1 VFSLEGSVTRTAGP
15 PLRRWSPA
23 RRLGLAGLAAVLAAT
38 AGLAFTGS
46 PAGAAAAPGYVR
58 LAHLSPDTPKV
69 DVYMTSY
76 TRPDWKFLL
85 KGVGYGAVSPYQ
97 RVQPDRYA
105 VSMRPAGAPASSTP
119 VLSTNLNV
127 AAGKAYTVAGVGP
140 YADLGLAVIDDDL
153 TLPASGQ
160 SRARVLNGSARAKTV
175 TVSAQGG
182 PKVTDGIA
190 FAKTSPYSAVPAGTW
205 TLQVASTSQPSLETT
220 AAVDLSAGD
229 VYSLVVLDAGD
240 GGLTLA
246 THSDAVSAAVTPSGS
261 IETGGGGT
269 AGPHLPRWLPFTAGV
284 AGIVLLL
291 SAAARSRRGT
301 GLHAA

>member
-1 VFSLEGSVTRTAGP
+1 VTRSPRRTARQ
-15 PLRRWSPA
+15 LR
-23 RRLGLAGLAAVLAAT
+23 LAGVVAFVAAA

-46 PAGAAAAPGYVR
+46 PAGAVASPSYVR

-105 VSMRPAGAPASSTP
+105 VSMRPAGAPVSSPP
-119 VLSTNLNV
+119 VLSTNLN
-127 AAGKAYTVAGVGP
+127 AAPGKAYTVAGVGP
-140 YADLGLAVIDDDL
+140 YAALGLTVLNDDL
-153 TLPASGQ
+153 TLPSAGQ
-160 SRARVLNGSARAKTV
+160 ARARVLNGSARAKTV
-175 TVSAQGG
+175 SVTAQNG
-182 PKVTDGIA
+182 PTVTDGVG
-190 FAKTSPYSAVPAGTW
+190 FAKTTPYSAVQAGKW
-205 TLQVASTSQPSLETT
+205 TLQVASTAQPDLEATS
-220 AAVDLSAGD
+220 AVTLSAGD

-246 THSDAVSAAVTPSGS
+246 THPDAVSAAVTPSGS

-269 AGPHLPRWLPFTAGV
+269 AGLHLPVWLPAGVGTAGL
-284 AGIVLLL
+284 ALL
-291 SAAARSRRGT
+291 AAAYVRSRRSP

>member
-1 VFSLEGSVTRTAGP
+1 MTRSP
-15 PLRRWSPA
+15 RRTV
-23 RRLGLAGLAAVLAAT
+23 RRLGLAGVVAFVAAA
-38 AGLAFTGS
+38 AGLVLTGS
-46 PAGAAAAPGYVR
+46 PAGAVASPSYVR

-105 VSMRPAGAPASSTP
+105 VSMRPAGAPASSPP
-119 VLSTNLNV
+119 VLSTNLDA

-140 YADLGLAVIDDDL
+140 YAALGLDRAQRRPDAAALRPGRVRVI
-153 TLPASGQ
+153 
-160 SRARVLNGSARAKTV
+160 NGSARAQ
-175 TVSAQGG
+175 TVSVTAQNG
-182 PKVTDGIA
+182 PTVTDGVA
-190 FAKTSPYSAVPAGTW
+190 FGKATPYSTVPAGKW
-205 TLQVASTSQPSLETT
+205 TMQVASTSQPDLETT

-229 VYSLVVLDAGD
+229 VYSLVVLDAEA

-246 THSDAVSAAVTPSGS
+246 THPDAVSAAVTPSGS

-269 AGPHLPRWLPFTAGV
+269 AGPHLPLWLPAGV
-284 AGIVLLL
+284 GAVGIALL
-291 SAAARSRRGT
+291 AAAFVRSRRSP